1 MTGSPWLKMAANHAS
16 IGRTGYFH
24 GGNRTAISRVA
35 PRILRPGGALAGQK
49 QKTGAGTHRGNNS
62 RVPGSIGVPGSTRV
76 PGTAAWRGAFAQPRS
91 LPVSDQVATVR
102 RPGCRFFYL
111 FRKRRDSCSIMI
123 VVTCAVGKGVI
134 TFHNGPV

>member
-1 MTGSPWLKMAANHAS
+1 MAANHAG

-35 PRILRPGGALAGQK
+35 PRILRPGRAQAGQK
-49 QKTGAGTHRGNNS
+49 QKSGDGTHRGDSS
-62 RVPGSIGVPGSTRV
+62 RVPGSTRV
-76 PGTAAWRGAFAQPRS
+76 AATAEWRGAFAQPRS
-91 LPVSDQVATVR
+91 LPVSDQVATAR

-111 FRKRRDSCSIMI
+111 FRKRRESCSIMI
-123 VVTCAVGKGVI
+123 VVACAVGKGVI